1 MSVLRDFENAEH
13 ALIRFHSI
21 YHTGDVF
28 GSRRAEQVQLIH
40 SLHAG
45 SSGYIMSNLN
55 NLQRIKLLTNKRK
68 RPAKFES
75 PPIPIMFVTYK
86 VTIIVK

>member
-45 SSGYIMSNLN
+45 SSGR
-55 NLQRIKLLTNKRK
+55 Q
-68 RPAKFES
+68 
-75 PPIPIMFVTYK
+75 
-86 VTIIVK
+86 